1 MIYLSIIFLSSVILS
16 TGLILSRKSF
26 FNLAENTLSL
36 LNTLLD
42 ANEDEFAKQKAL
54 ISGLAK
60 LMLSLFKFVLCIGLT
75 AALALLPTLVF
86 IGFDTS
92 AFKDLD
98 FSSVEFYAALVA
110 GSAAPF
116 VIFSRQKPKGDYSEW
131 SVLLHKIILDNY
143 NISKYLFSIE
153 KGFYRRKTRELKN
166 DFWIISGLARSG
178 TTALTTLLFRS
189 DKFHSLS
196 YANVP
201 FLLTPNLWRLFYRP
215 SNTRLKERSHG
226 DKVMFG
232 HNTVE
237 ALEEFFFKA
246 FLRDSFVKK
255 GTLIAHD
262 IDDDTYRNY
271 LIYQNLLK
279 PSSKPNSTYIAKNNN
294 FLLRYQSIRK
304 FNPDFKIFF
313 LFRDPVN
320 HAHSLLKQHRR
331 FSKFHKEDPFTLEYM
346 NWLGHHEFGLNLK
359 SFTFPSSI
367 ATYNHPPESINYWLT
382 GWINYYS
389 RILEVMHDENV
400 FLIQYND
407 FLQAPEK
414 LIASLSAITNLKINI
429 DQIAPFKNTNRYSGE
444 VDIRLRD
451 QSMAIFNQLM
461 AHKIVV

>member
-1 MIYLSIIFLSSVILS
+1 MIYLSIIFFSSVILS

-26 FNLAENTLSL
+26 FKLAENTLGL

-42 ANEDEFAKQKAL
+42 SNEDELIKQKAL
-54 ISGLAK
+54 IRGLTK
-60 LMLSLFKFVLCIGLT
+60 LLSSLFKFILFIGLT
-75 AALALLPTLVF
+75 VALAVLPTLAF
-86 IGFDTS
+86 ISFDTS

-98 FSSVEFYAALVA
+98 FRSVGFYAVLIIGSLV
-110 GSAAPF
+110 PF
-116 VIFSRQKPKGDYSEW
+116 VIFSFQKPKGDYSEW
-131 SVLLHKIILDNY
+131 SVLLHKIILNNY
-143 NISKYLFSIE
+143 NISKYLFSVE
-153 KGFYRRKTRELKN
+153 KGLFRRKTRELKN

-215 SNTRLKERSHG
+215 SNARLKERSHG
-226 DKVMFG
+226 DKVMIG

-246 FLRDSFVKK
+246 FLLDSFVKK
-255 GTLIAHD
+255 DTLIAHD

-279 PSSKPNSTYIAKNNN
+279 PSRKPDSTYIAKNNN

-304 FNPDFKIFF
+304 FNPDFKVFF

-320 HAHSLLKQHRR
+320 HAHSLLKQHQR
-331 FSKFHKEDPFTLEYM
+331 FSKFQKEDPFTLEYM

-359 SFTFPSSI
+359 SFKFPSSKI
-367 ATYNHPPESINYWLT
+367 TDDHPPESINYWLIS
-382 GWINYYS
+382 WINYYS
-389 RILEVMHDENV
+389 HILEIMHDENV
-400 FLIQYND
+400 FLIHYSD
-407 FLQAPEK
+407 FLQTPEK

-429 DQIAPFKNTNRYSGE
+429 DQIAPFKNTNHYSGE
-444 VDIRLRD
+444 VDIGLQD
-451 QSMAIFNQLM
+451 QAQAIFNQLV
-461 AHKIVV
+461 ARKVVV